1 MDINQQQHLANFA
14 PKQSLDK
21 YSKGADPRVISGIVA
36 LSEMQEQAAMRQRAN
51 LASGAASGQMPTVRD
66 KIMALFQQS
75 NPQQPQMQP
84 NPMQQGIA
92 ARAHP
97 NLQTAPMPDR
107 MPQEA
112 PQEAPEEM
120 YSGGVARLPVGD
132 DMFGYAGGGII
143 AFNSRG
149 SVPRADDELP
159 ADEAEGSRKRMKQRT
174 DMTPESMAISD
185 LDFMSL
191 PDLEKSEVL
200 ARAMAEI
207 PKERKEEPQ
216 VAPPATPRAPYTGP
230 RHYDL
235 SQQGAAWEARRQA
248 AREAERNAPPAPIM
262 TKEELDK
269 KRSEFREG
277 LPALLAGTG
286 TQGVKEPIKVAP
298 MPESRLPKQ
307 ESAPPPTLMDGRPNP
322 AYLEFIRKEGSRDRG
337 ADPFAYD
344 QSKLPMPSGGIPAA
358 LQKPTVIRG
367 EETPSK
373 QAPGGA
379 PKAPATVAAGGTN
392 KTVQTGSAAATP
404 AGGIADML
412 NKALSQPGYKPST
425 PKSIEALMAEDKEA
439 AEKVPTTPE
448 ALALLKH
455 YDNMAKRY
463 AANDQEEKAQQA
475 INARNN
481 LWTFLSNTRGSSLGA
496 AAGKANAALQPLLSA
511 QETRRQSYQKQRD
524 EQEML
529 LGKSRY
535 EIAQAERARK
545 EGRVADARKHQQ
557 EAQKAELEAAKL
569 AEQARG
575 NTIQGGLG
583 ALRNEESIRHHKE
596 QMANIAANRAAADQR
611 HAEAMQFK
619 KDQLGSQTD
628 LRRQQLM
635 QTNPDYKRIT
645 EMLGPLEMVIAGKA
659 AEGKKVD
666 PKLEAQAAALRM
678 QKQQIEA
685 QFQISDA
692 APSTS
697 PGTKVIDFNKIGQK

>member
-14 PKQSLDK
+14 PKPSLDK

-66 KIMALFQQS
+66 KIMSLFQQS
-75 NPQQPQMQP
+75 NPQQAQMQP

-97 NLQTAPMPDR
+97 NLQTAPMPEKYA
-107 MPQEA
+107 QEA

-120 YSGGVARLPVGD
+120 YSGGVARLPVRD

-143 AFNSRG
+143 AFKNEG
-149 SVPRADDELP
+149 SVPEPDDTLP
-159 ADEAEGSRKRMKQRT
+159 ARDAEGSRKRMKQRT
-174 DMTPESMAISD
+174 DMTPEKMDVTD

-191 PDLEKSEVL
+191 PELEKSEVL
-200 ARAMAEI
+200 AREMAKI
-207 PKERKEEPQ
+207 PKEEPP
-216 VAPPATPRAPYTGP
+216 VARPATSPATPREPYAGP

-235 SQQGAAWEARRQA
+235 YQQGAAWNARKQA
-248 AREAERNAPPAPIM
+248 AREAERNAPPAPSM

-269 KRSEFREG
+269 KRTEFREG
-277 LPALLAGTG
+277 VASLLAGSG
-286 TQGVKEPIKVAP
+286 TQGVKEPIKVAA

-322 AYLEFIRKEGSRDRG
+322 AYLEFIRREGSRDRG

-344 QSKLPMPSGGIPAA
+344 QSKMPMPSGGIPAA
-358 LQKPTVIRG
+358 LQKPTVITG
-367 EETPSK
+367 EGTPPK

-379 PKAPATVAAGGTN
+379 PKVPAANVPGGGAN
-392 KTVQTGSAAATP
+392 KDTSAAAP
-404 AGGIADML
+404 AGSIADML
-412 NKALSQPGYKPST
+412 NKALTQPGYKPT
-425 PKSIEALMAEDKEA
+425 APKSLEALMQEDREA
-439 AEKVPTTPE
+439 AAKVPTAPE
-448 ALALLKH
+448 ALELIKH
-455 YDNMAKRY
+455 YDRMARRY
-463 AANDQEEKAQQA
+463 EANDQEEKAQQA

-481 LWTFLSNTRGSSLGA
+481 LWTFLTNTRGSSLGV

-511 QETRRQSYQKQRD
+511 QETRRQTYQKQRD

-583 ALRNEESIRHHKE
+583 ALRNEETTRHHKE
-596 QMANIAANRAAADQR
+596 TMANIAANREAAAQR
-611 HAEAMQFK
+611 HAENMAFNREK
-619 KDQLGSQTD
+619 FGTNSDF
-628 LRRQQLM
+628 RRQQLM
-635 QTNPDYKRIT
+635 QTNPAYKRAT
-645 EMLGPLEMVIAGKA
+645 EELSQISPALTLAASQNKA
-659 AEGKKVD
+659 PPPMIVRRVQE
-666 PKLEAQAAALRM
+666 LEALIRKFETDANIGGGSA
-678 QKQQIEA
+678 
-685 QFQISDA
+685 SA
-692 APSTS
+692 APA
-697 PGTKVIDFNKIGQK
+697 PDRKVIDFNKIGQK